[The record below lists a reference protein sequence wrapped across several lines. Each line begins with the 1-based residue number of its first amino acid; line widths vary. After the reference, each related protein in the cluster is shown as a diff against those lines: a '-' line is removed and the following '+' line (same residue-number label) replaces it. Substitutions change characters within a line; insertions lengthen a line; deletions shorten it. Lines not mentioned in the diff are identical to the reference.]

1 MIKKRKLGLKWM
13 LLTSSWLTSEFS
25 QDDISSPIAAHI
37 LDFCDDGSGG
47 DLFAAVN
54 AAASDMFTASSE
66 DASSSS
72 VTTPPAPCSHGDN
85 VSSGA
90 TAAAARDAGGV
101 GVEADGPVVAAD
113 GEGGGAEEL
122 VGAHALV
129 QAVPED
135 VEHVRA
141 PHRLDG
147 ARGPRRRR
155 LRRRC
160 RHVTGQ
166 ERERSCDFVVRDGVM
181 EWRLKVLV
189 LLLFDDDE
197 AGR

>member
-1 MIKKRKLGLKWM
+1 M
-13 LLTSSWLTSEFS
+13 
-25 QDDISSPIAAHI
+25 AA
-37 LDFCDDGSGG
+37 DR
-47 DLFAAVN
+47 
-54 AAASDMFTASSE
+54 E
-66 DASSSS
+66 
-72 VTTPPAPCSHGDN
+72 
-85 VSSGA
+85 GA
-90 TAAAARDAGGV
+90 GRD
-101 GVEADGPVVAAD
+101 VVAL
-113 GEGGGAEEL
+113 G
-122 VGAHALV
+122 HALV